1 MRKITS
7 KTLLISSFLFSF
19 IFALSACKNSSAPVE
34 EITSE
39 SCKCTI
45 YIETPSKTATPVLPD
60 NIWYTLI
67 AAQEPIAPEY
77 DDEGELKPALEDLD
91 SEGKY
96 KYKMESNFTGTNYF
110 VMDLNHNGTW

>member
-19 IFALSACKNSSAPVE
+19 IFTLSACKNSVTQE
-34 EITSE
+34 EDITSD
-39 SCKCTI
+39 SCQCTI

-67 AAQEPIAPEY
+67 AAQEPIAPNY
-77 DDEGELKPALEDLD
+77 DENEVLKPALIEDGV
-91 SEGKY
+91 EY
-96 KYKMESNFTGTNYF
+96 KLESNHPGTN
-110 VMDLNHNGTW
+110 